1 MHYKNYMRHL
11 RALIAVV
18 DEGSIVRASE
28 RLLRTPAAIGNSVH
42 LLEQRFGAPLF
53 ERQTTGMAP
62 THFGHTAYKRAR
74 RIAAELD
81 FARLELAPYAVVTN
95 APIFSMVVGERQL
108 SALVK
113 LREMKHMPS
122 VAAAVG
128 LTQPAVSAL
137 LRDAEKTLKLSLFR
151 RTTKGMIVTETGELL
166 IFRLR
171 RVLAE
176 LRHLEADIA
185 QLRGEI
191 AGKIRFAA
199 LPSLRTRVLPK
210 AISTLSSR
218 HPNVQVSMVDAPFE
232 VLFAGVQSG
241 EIDFILTGLSADYFH
256 RDFQIRVIGRDR
268 LVVVARADH
277 PLANQTHIDAATL
290 IQYPWVLRDRGAP
303 TRELLNDVFRRLQ
316 LKPPRVIAQAGDLGL
331 LRGLLENSEAISAVS
346 PEYLA
351 YEIKSGTIKVLSV
364 DLPGTEREIGFI
376 LRRDAQ
382 PSALCEKLMQHIQL
396 AADGVLIA
404 ADKNSGELL
413 RHAAVATPL

>member
-1 MHYKNYMRHL
+1 MHEKNCMRHL

-18 DEGSIVRASE
+18 EEGSIAQAAD
-28 RLLRTPAAIGNSVH
+28 RLLRTPAAVGNAIL
-42 LLEQRFGAPLF
+42 LLERRFRAPLF
-53 ERQTTGMAP
+53 ERQATGMAP
-62 THFGHTAYKRAR
+62 THFGQTAYKRAR
-74 RIAAELD
+74 RVAAELD
-81 FARLELAPYAVVTN
+81 FARVELAPYAVSTN

-108 SALVK
+108 HALVK

-122 VAAAVG
+122 VAAVVG

-137 LRDAEKTLKLSLFR
+137 LRDAENTLRLSLFR
-151 RTTKGMIVTETGELL
+151 RTAKGMIVTEAGELL

-191 AGKIRFAA
+191 AGKIQFAA

-218 HPNVQVSMVDAPFE
+218 HPDVQVSMVDAPFE

-256 RDFQIRVIGRDR
+256 RDFRIRVIGRDR

-277 PLANQTHIDAATL
+277 PLTHHDFIDPATL
-290 IQYPWVLRDRGAP
+290 LHYPWVLRDRGAP
-303 TRELLNDVFRRLQ
+303 TRELLNDVFRRLK
-316 LKPPRVIAQAGDLGL
+316 LESPRVVAQAGDLGL
-331 LRGLLENSEAISAVS
+331 LRGLLYSSDAISAVS

-351 YEIKSGTIKVLSV
+351 YEIASGSVKVLNV

-382 PSALCEKLMQHIQL
+382 PSALCEKLMQHIET
-396 AADGVLIA
+396 AAEGVLIA
-404 ADKNSGELL
+404 E
-413 RHAAVATPL
+413 RT